1 MLVGMVTGCD
11 GLMDIEYRK
20 RESVREWGLG
30 KETPTRSKP
39 VLK

>member
-1 MLVGMVTGCD
+1 MVTGCD

-30 KETPTRSKP
+30 KETLTRIKL
-39 VLK
+39 VLE